1 MLVTAGAVIFMIYKQ
16 VDSGSFQQIHK
27 DKNNATE
34 QPQTASAND
43 SIASDDAHKQHR
55 INDLLEKTD
64 SFVNEGNF
72 SEAKKSIEAALI
84 LQENGDNFMRQG
96 FILKNLEEFDAAIES
111 FQKSLEFEPNNDM
124 AYIFIGEI
132 YARKNEHENA
142 KEAFEKALSIDDSY
156 DKTHLEYAKIL
167 IALNDEAS
175 ALTHL
180 QKAVALDAQNE
191 EASALLATLSKGSD
205 DEKN

>member
-27 DKNNATE
+27 DKSEATE
-34 QPQTASAND
+34 QTPSLNQNETFAN
-43 SIASDDAHKQHR
+43 DDAHKQHR

-64 SFVNEGNF
+64 NLVNEGNF

-84 LQENGDNFMRQG
+84 LQENGDNYMRQG

-111 FQKSLEFEPNNDM
+111 FQKSLEFEADNDM

-132 YARKNEHENA
+132 YARKNEYENA

-167 IALNDEAS
+167 IALKDEAS
-175 ALTHL
+175 AMTHL

-191 EASALLATLSKGSD
+191 EAQSLLATLSKGSE